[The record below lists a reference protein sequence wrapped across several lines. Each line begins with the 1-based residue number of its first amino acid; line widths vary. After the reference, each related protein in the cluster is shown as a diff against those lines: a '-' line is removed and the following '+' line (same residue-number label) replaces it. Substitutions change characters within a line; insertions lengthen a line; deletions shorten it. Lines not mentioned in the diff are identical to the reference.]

1 MADSFIHIPK
11 NREAEVIPSF
21 DAVIPAYVRYD
32 SKLSG
37 DAKMLYGE
45 IRALT
50 SAFGF
55 CWATDSYFARLYQVS
70 EKTIKRW
77 LENLQSAGHI
87 VITKERDDETLKLV
101 RIIRISEAVRKPPD
115 EKMDKSVQNF
125 GQICPKKTDKSV
137 RSNNINNNNIKY
149 NRAGARV
156 TQNKTKS
163 KNSFLNYDQRSYDME
178 ALERA
183 LLNKSMVGD
192 SS

>member
-1 MADSFIHIPK
+1 MADSYIHIPK

-21 DAVIPAYVRYD
+21 DAIIPAYVRYD

-87 VITKERDDETLKLV
+87 VITKERDDETLKLASKV
-101 RIIRISEAVRKPPD
+101 SESD
-115 EKMDKSVQNF
+115 EF
-125 GQICPKKTDKSV
+125 IKKLD
-137 RSNNINNNNIKY
+137 
-149 NRAGARV
+149 
-156 TQNKTKS
+156 
-163 KNSFLNYDQRSYDME
+163 D
-178 ALERA
+178 
-183 LLNKSMVGD
+183 
-192 SS
+192 